1 KVDAYVQRW
10 MRVFGEDDFYLGIQ
24 DHGLAEERKIQTPL
38 KAFHETYKIPV
49 VAINDVRYLYE
60 KDVIAYDCLLAMR
73 NGKRLNPNKLN
84 PALKHRHLRS
94 VSEMEDLFGSFW
106 PEVLTTTETIKNKC
120 NVQF

>member
-1 KVDAYVQRW
+1 LEQNQMKTIAFNDLAQYVSHVVGMLPANNSVLASLVVEKPFTTVDAYVQGW

-38 KAFHETYKIPV
+38 TAFHETYKIPV

-73 NGKRLNPNKLN
+73 
-84 PALKHRHLRS
+84 
-94 VSEMEDLFGSFW
+94 D
-106 PEVLTTTETIKNKC
+106 
-120 NVQF
+120 